1 MTGTLRDV
9 MREQADAQASP
20 VFDVEAIAAAGNR
33 RLRRT
38 RVATGSLVVA
48 AFALAAVGLPQL
60 VDGAGTT
67 DADGLVAEAAEPFA
81 DRKVGFAAG
90 DVIQWGEETFS
101 VGATIAAYVQTDD
114 GFVYTTEDGGVW
126 FYDGASSER
135 VGLSTNRTLR
145 ADDTGS
151 LVAWVARAA
160 DGHPQYVVFDTH
172 TRAPAS
178 TTMPPGPPATPPTTA
193 PRSSRSTTVP
203 RTGVQRAA
211 SCATTSR
218 AARPRCYAARR
229 RSPTRPTS
237 PSR

>member
-1 MTGTLRDV
+1 MTDLLRDTLR
-9 MREQADAQASP
+9 EQVDAQTP
-20 VFDVEAIAAAGNR
+20 PHFDVDAIIRAGDQQTR
-33 RLRRT
+33 RSRL
-38 RVATGSLVVA
+38 
-48 AFALAAVGLPQL
+48 
-60 VDGAGTT
+60 TT
-67 DADGLVAEAAEPFA
+67 GLVAAGVTAIVAAGALGLPRILETDDHQTAALPPPYA
-81 DRKVGFAAG
+81 ERKVSFAVG
-90 DVIQWGEETFS
+90 DVIHWGEESFS
-101 VGATIAAYVQTDD
+101 VGHTVSSYVQTDD
-114 GFVYTTEDGGVW
+114 GFVYTTGDGGVW
-126 FYDGASSER
+126 FHDGASSER

-151 LVAWVARAA
+151 LVAWVTRAA

-193 PRSSRSTTVP
+193 PRSSRSTTVL

-218 AARPRCYAARR
+218 AARPRSYVSRH

-237 PSR
+237 PNR